1 MENFR
6 AAKLIRRL
14 NNILAVSIA
23 TFLFITVNLLAWTY
37 LRRINMANKPSTA
50 LSSESIHI
58 LNSIIGEVE
67 IFVAYEQQTDSDAQI
82 FVQPVRKLLQEYR
95 AHCQNFIKTTF
106 IDINKQPRQIDS
118 LRNRF
123 GEIDGNS
130 VVVSC
135 GDRFKT
141 ITAFELYDLSN
152 ENDTVFCGEEVI
164 SNTLATLTSGNKKSI
179 VFTVGHGEMSID
191 NPSASNGISSA
202 VSSLKK
208 HGYNVLTKHIAD
220 INSNSDDLDLIVI
233 AGPRTEF
240 IDTEVDTLEYFL
252 SHKNGRLL
260 ILLSPLKSNGL
271 DDLFF
276 RWGIIADDMILVS
289 KDSTDSANN
298 GDNILRIFADHPI
311 TKAMTGMQLTSIF
324 GATQPARPDLGA
336 NTSQLV
342 ITPLIESSLNTFAK
356 LNFNKDKADRNFD
369 PNTDLPGPIP
379 IATLSERMLDK
390 STGIDIS
397 RGKLLVVGNCSFIS
411 NSRIHLLGNRILF
424 NSMINWLTDDN
435 QSLRIQPRIL
445 KQYMANLSKSDIFSI
460 ARWIAILPLFI
471 LLIGLYVSFVR
482 RK

>member
-1 MENFR
+1 
-6 AAKLIRRL
+6 
-14 NNILAVSIA
+14 
-23 TFLFITVNLLAWTY
+23 
-37 LRRINMANKPSTA
+37 MADKPSTA
-50 LSSESIHI
+50 LSTESINI
-58 LNSIIGEVE
+58 LNNIIGDVE

-82 FVQPVRKLLQEYR
+82 FVHPVRKLLQEYR
-95 AHCQNFIKTTF
+95 THCQNFIKTTF

-141 ITAFELYDLSN
+141 ITTFELYDFSK

-164 SNTLATLTSGNKKSI
+164 SNALAALTSGNKKSI

-208 HGYNVLTKHIAD
+208 HGYDVLTKHIAD
-220 INSNSDDLDLIVI
+220 INSSDDLDLIVI

-240 IDTEVDTLEYFL
+240 IDTEVDTLEDFL
-252 SHKNGRLL
+252 SHKNGKLL
-260 ILLSPLKSNGL
+260 ILLTPLKSNGL

-311 TKAMTGMQLTSIF
+311 TKTMTGMQLTAIF

-342 ITPLIESSLNTFAK
+342 ITPLIESSKNTCTK
-356 LNFNKDKADRNFD
+356 LNFNKD
-369 PNTDLPGPIP
+369 
-379 IATLSERMLDK
+379 
-390 STGIDIS
+390 
-397 RGKLLVVGNCSFIS
+397 
-411 NSRIHLLGNRILF
+411 
-424 NSMINWLTDDN
+424 
-435 QSLRIQPRIL
+435 
-445 KQYMANLSKSDIFSI
+445 
-460 ARWIAILPLFI
+460 
-471 LLIGLYVSFVR
+471 
-482 RK
+482 